1 MKRIVGLLFIVLVI
15 CLVAYAFQG
24 VDAKNDQRVMAFGDS
39 LTYGKGD
46 KEGEGY
52 IDDLKH
58 ETNDA
63 DSEKKVQFW
72 NYGIKGQE
80 TDGVLKQLEDTEIN
94 TKLDKADTFIVY
106 IGIND
111 LINSNGGNL
120 KKINDQKIN
129 DGKKEYVEHLDEIL
143 SILLE
148 KNKKAD
154 ILVIGLYNPNKG
166 DLKLEN
172 HITSYNSSIKEKVAK
187 DNRLKY
193 IPTNDLFEKKDKEQ
207 YFSDE
212 IHPNEKGYQ
221 LITNR
226 ILDKYNFK

>member
-120 KKINDQKIN
+120 KKINDHKIN

-172 HITSYNSSIKEKVAK
+172 YITSYNSSIKERVAK

-193 IPTNDLFEKKDKEQ
+193 IPTNDLFENKDKEQ

>member
-1 MKRIVGLLFIVLVI
+1 MKKIVGILFIVLVI
-15 CLVAYAFQG
+15 CLVAYAFQAVG
-24 VDAKNDQRVMAFGDS
+24 EKNDQRVMAFGDS

-46 KEGEGY
+46 QEGEGY
-52 IDDLKH
+52 IDDLKQ
-58 ETNDA
+58 ETNDP
-63 DSEKKVQFW
+63 DSDKKVQFW

-80 TDGVLKQLEDTEIN
+80 TDGVINQLEDTEIN

-120 KKINDQKIN
+120 KKIHDQKIN
-129 DGKKEYVEHLDEIL
+129 DGKKEYAEHLDKIL
-143 SILLE
+143 SLLLE
-148 KNKKAD
+148 KNTKAD
-154 ILVIGLYNPNKG
+154 ILVIGLYNPNKE
-166 DLKLEN
+166 DMKLEN
-172 HITSYNSSIKEKVAK
+172 HINNYNSAIQERVDK

-193 IPTNDLFEKKDKEQ
+193 IPTNDLFENKDKEE

>member
-1 MKRIVGLLFIVLVI
+1 MKKIVGLLFIVLVI
-15 CLVAYAFQG
+15 CIVAYAFQAT
-24 VDAKNDQRVMAFGDS
+24 DAKNDQRVMAFGDS

-46 KEGEGY
+46 KDGEGY
-52 IDDLKH
+52 IDDLKQ

-80 TDGVLKQLEDTEIN
+80 TDGVIKQLEDTEIN

-120 KKINDQKIN
+120 KKIHDHKIN
-129 DGKKEYVEHLDEIL
+129 DEKKEYVEHLDKIL
-143 SILLE
+143 SLLLE

-154 ILVIGLYNPNKG
+154 ILVIGLYNPNKE
-166 DLKLEN
+166 DVKLEN
-172 HITSYNSSIKEKVAK
+172 HINSYNSSIKERVDK

-193 IPTNDLFEKKDKEQ
+193 IPTNDLFKNKEKAE

-226 ILDKYNFK
+226 ILDRYNFK